1 MVIAVFDT
9 SEDTLDMLRQF
20 FEHHG
25 FVVVTAFT
33 YALRDGRT
41 DLEAFMRQH
50 RPDVVVYDIAL
61 PYDENW
67 RLYEHIRSSP
77 ACVDVPFVLTTTNE
91 AQVRKVAGDRPII
104 EIVGKPYDLDLLG
117 KTVTRAAGRG
127 AP

>member
-20 FEHHG
+20 FEHQG

-33 YALRDGRT
+33 HSLRDGKT

-50 RPDVVVYDIAL
+50 QPQVIVYDIAL

-77 ACVDVPFVLTTTNE
+77 ACAGVPFVLTTTNE

-104 EIVGKPYDLDLLG
+104 EIVGKPYDLDLLAT
-117 KTVTRAAGRG
+117 TVARVAGRG
-127 AP
+127 AQ